1 MRLPDRTV
9 QLLITMIAL
18 SSWTPGGV
26 LAQTGSIT
34 GSVIFEGT
42 PPPPTRLAVTT
53 DEDFCGE
60 FLTGRDLVVR
70 EGGLANAVVSVT
82 GAKGEVRRAEYVL
95 SNTACRFE
103 PRVMAATVGGT
114 LVVEN
119 GDPLL
124 HNANLTLNL
133 SAGSRSI
140 GNIALPRAGMRIEKP
155 RALRMP
161 GLIHVKCDAHD
172 WMSAKIWVFDHPY
185 FDITGND
192 GRFEISG
199 LEPGTYTLTAWHEVL
214 GSQQREVTVE
224 AGDSVR
230 TDLIFSL
237 AQGD

>member
-1 MRLPDRTV
+1 MRLPDRTA
-9 QLLITMIAL
+9 QLLITTIAL
-18 SSWTPGGV
+18 SSWAPAGV
-26 LAQTGSIT
+26 LAQTGSISGT
-34 GSVIFEGT
+34 IVFEGT
-42 PPPPTRLAVTT
+42 PPPPTRLAVSA
-53 DEDFCGE
+53 DEDYCGE

-70 EGGLANAVVSVT
+70 EGRLANTVVSVT
-82 GAKGEVRRAEYVL
+82 GAEGEVSKAEYIL

-161 GLIHVKCDAHD
+161 GLIDVKCDAHD

-185 FDITGND
+185 FDVTGDD
-192 GRFEISG
+192 GAFEISG
-199 LEPGTYTLTAWHEVL
+199 LEPGTYSLTAWHEVL
-214 GSQQREVTVE
+214 GTKQREVTIE
-224 AGDSVR
+224 PGGAVR
-230 TDLIFSL
+230 VDVVFSPSR
-237 AQGD
+237 GE